1 MSVFQ
6 TDQSLKAAT
15 RRRLAFE
22 KRFQWCTRIAILLA
36 AAFLVYFLFD
46 IGTMAMPAFRQGQ
59 LQMELSYTEDV
70 QEMPNVAVAEEYETF
85 VSHEFLRQLPLRMQ
99 ANPALLGT
107 TSEEWV
113 LASADVDQLLK
124 GKAHRLDDE
133 QVQLVEEF
141 KAAGK
146 TRLVFNWDFF
156 TKGDSKI
163 PEAAGIRAAVVGTL
177 YVLGITLLLSFP
189 VGVASA
195 IYLEEFAPDNRFTQ
209 LIEVNINNLAAI
221 PSIIY
226 GLLGLAIFINFLGIP
241 RSSSLVGGI
250 TLALMTLPV
259 IIISTRAAIR
269 AVPETL
275 RHGALALGATPWQVM
290 WNLVLPL
297 AMPGILTGAI
307 IGLAHAI
314 GETAPLLVVGMMA
327 YIPEAPATITE
338 ASTVLPAQIYTWA
351 SDSQRAFGER
361 TAAGILVLLAVLLS
375 MNALAIYL
383 RNRFEKRW

>member
-22 KRFQWCTRIAILLA
+22 KYFQWCTRIAIALA
-36 AAFLVYFLFD
+36 AGFLVYFLFT
-46 IGTMAMPAFRQGQ
+46 IGGMALPAFRQGQ
-59 LQMELSYTEDV
+59 LLVEISYTEDV
-70 QEMPNVAVAEEYETF
+70 LEMPNYAVPEEYEFF

-99 ANPALLGT
+99 EHPELLGT
-107 TSEEWV
+107 TAQEWV
-113 LASADVDQLLK
+113 LAAADVDQLLK
-124 GKAHRLDDE
+124 GKAHRLDAE
-133 QVQLVEEF
+133 QVRLVQEL
-141 KAAGK
+141 AATGH
-146 TRLVFNWDFF
+146 TRLAPNWDFF

-163 PEAAGIRAAVVGTL
+163 PEAAGIEAAVVGTV
-177 YVLGITLLLSFP
+177 YVLVITLLLSFP

-195 IYLEEFAPDNRFTQ
+195 IYLEEFAPDNRLTQ

-226 GLLGLAIFINFLGIP
+226 GLLGLAIFINLLGIL

-297 AMPGILTGAI
+297 AMPGILTGTI

-314 GETAPLLVVGMMA
+314 GETAPLLIVGMMA
-327 YIPEAPATITE
+327 YIPEAPSSVLE

-361 TAAGILVLLAVLLS
+361 TAAGILVLLVVLLS

>member
-22 KRFQWCTRIAILLA
+22 KRFQWCTRIAIVLA
-36 AAFLVYFLFD
+36 AGFLVYFLFT
-46 IGTMAMPAFRQGQ
+46 IGSMALPAFRQGQ
-59 LQMELSYTEDV
+59 LLVEISYTEDV
-70 QEMPNVAVAEEYETF
+70 LEMPNYAVPEEYEFF
-85 VSHEFLRQLPLRMQ
+85 VSHEFLRQLPLRMKEH
-99 ANPALLGT
+99 PELLGT
-107 TSEEWV
+107 TAQEWV
-113 LASADVDQLLK
+113 LAAADVDQLLK
-124 GKAHRLDDE
+124 GKAHRLDAE
-133 QVQLVEEF
+133 QVRLVQEL
-141 KAAGK
+141 AATGH
-146 TRLVFNWDFF
+146 TRLAPNWDFF

-163 PEAAGIRAAVVGTL
+163 PEAAGIEAAVVGTV
-177 YVLGITLLLSFP
+177 YVLVITLLLSFP

-195 IYLEEFAPDNRFTQ
+195 IYLEEFAPDNRLTQ

-226 GLLGLAIFINFLGIP
+226 GLLGLAIFINLLGIP

-297 AMPGILTGAI
+297 AMPGILTGTI

-314 GETAPLLVVGMMA
+314 GETAPLLIVGMMA
-327 YIPEAPATITE
+327 YIPEAPSSVLE

-361 TAAGILVLLAVLLS
+361 TAAGILVLLVVLLS